1 MRLLLHVED
10 GDAMATLFLAAVEEA
25 KIDAIVFR
33 VADGEQAL
41 EYLRRGAIRPDVVFL
56 DLNMPRVDGWEV
68 LVEMSTD
75 ESLRTIPVVVLST
88 SSLCIDKDRAK
99 TLGAR
104 HYLTKPSTFDDLV
117 AAVGSTYRTLM
128 A

>member
-1 MRLLLHVED
+1 MELLLHVED
-10 GDAMATLFLAAVEEA
+10 EDATAVLFLAAVKEA
-25 KIDAIVFR
+25 KIDVIVFR
-33 VADGEQAL
+33 VSDGEQAL
-41 EYLRRGAIRPDVVFL
+41 EYLRRGALRPDLVFL
-56 DLNMPRVDGWEV
+56 DLNMPKVDGWEV
-68 LVEMSTD
+68 LLEMNAN

-104 HYLTKPSTFDDLV
+104 HYLTKPSTFDGLV

>member
-1 MRLLLHVED
+1 
-10 GDAMATLFLAAVEEA
+10 MATLFLAAVEEA

>member
-1 MRLLLHVED
+1 
-10 GDAMATLFLAAVEEA
+10 MAILFLAAVEEA
-25 KIDAIVFR
+25 KIDVIVFR
-33 VADGEQAL
+33 VSDGAEAL
-41 EYLRRGAIRPDVVFL
+41 EYLRRRAIRPDVVFL

-68 LVEMSTD
+68 LVEMSVD
-75 ESLRTIPVVVLST
+75 EGLRTIPFVVLST
-88 SSLCIDKDRAK
+88 SSLCIDEDRAK